1 MSATVS
7 IMTANRLLL
16 LLNSLLLLLILGQ
29 RTQAEGGH
37 LGWLQALPW
46 GSFGTELADLSSQAQ
61 VSAGAVLCLWLVL
74 SAGWLLISL
83 MVERQQR
90 RAAAAQANTPGESQA
105 AQAHTAN
112 APAAHAS
119 SEPAFQTAFQSA
131 GASAMAHGSAEPSLN
146 ARETGT
152 ERAADRAT
160 AHTSTHAS
168 NGAAT
173 PHASD
178 ATAHGAPNINM
189 EDDASIQQVLARLQ
203 KNVPDL
209 SPEARAELARLRAA
223 LQTLSDP
230 ETKS

>member
-1 MSATVS
+1 
-7 IMTANRLLL
+7 MTANRLLL

-29 RTQAEGGH
+29 RTQSEGGH

-46 GSFGTELADLSSQAQ
+46 SSFGTELADLSSQAQ

-74 SAGWLLISL
+74 SAGWPLISL

-112 APAAHAS
+112 APAAQAS

-146 ARETGT
+146 ARDTGT
-152 ERAADRAT
+152 ERAANHAA
-160 AHTSTHAS
+160 AHPSAHAS
-168 NGAAT
+168 NGAAA
-173 PHASD
+173 PHAGD
-178 ATAHGAPNINM
+178 PAHGDPNINM

>member
-1 MSATVS
+1 
-7 IMTANRLLL
+7 MTANRLLL

-46 GSFGTELADLSSQAQ
+46 SSFGTELADLSSQAQ

-74 SAGWLLISL
+74 SAGWLLMSL

-112 APAAHAS
+112 AS
-119 SEPAFQTAFQSA
+119 SEPAFQTVFQSA

-152 ERAADRAT
+152 ERAADHAA
-160 AHTSTHAS
+160 AHTSAHAS
-168 NGAAT
+168 NGAAA
-173 PHASD
+173 PHAGD
-178 ATAHGAPNINM
+178 AAAHGATNINM

>member
-29 RTQAEGGH
+29 RTQSEGGH

-90 RAAAAQANTPGESQA
+90 RAAAAQANTPGESLA
-105 AQAHTAN
+105 AQAHATS
-112 APAAHAS
+112 APAV
-119 SEPAFQTAFQSA
+119 QSV

-146 ARETGT
+146 AREIHARETDT
-152 ERAADRAT
+152 AADHAA
-160 AHTSTHAS
+160 AHTSAHAS

-173 PHASD
+173 SHAGD
-178 ATAHGAPNINM
+178 PTAHSATNINM

>member
-1 MSATVS
+1 
-7 IMTANRLLL
+7 MTANRLLL

-29 RTQAEGGH
+29 RTQSEGGH

-90 RAAAAQANTPGESQA
+90 RAAAQANTPGESLA
-105 AQAHTAN
+105 AQAHAAS
-112 APAAHAS
+112 APAV
-119 SEPAFQTAFQSA
+119 QSA

-146 ARETGT
+146 AREMHARETDT
-152 ERAADRAT
+152 AADHAA
-160 AHTSTHAS
+160 AHTSAHAS
-168 NGAAT
+168 NGAAA
-173 PHASD
+173 PHAGD
-178 ATAHGAPNINM
+178 AAAHGAPNINM

-230 ETKS
+230 ETKP

>member
-29 RTQAEGGH
+29 RTQSEGGH

-46 GSFGTELADLSSQAQ
+46 SSFGTELADLSSQAQ

-105 AQAHTAN
+105 AQAHAAS
-112 APAAHAS
+112 APAV
-119 SEPAFQTAFQSA
+119 QSV

-146 ARETGT
+146 AREIHARETDT
-152 ERAADRAT
+152 AADHAA
-160 AHTSTHAS
+160 AHTSAHAS
-168 NGAAT
+168 NGAAA
-173 PHASD
+173 PHAGD
-178 ATAHGAPNINM
+178 PAHGDPNINM

-209 SPEARAELARLRAA
+209 SPEARA
-223 LQTLSDP
+223 
-230 ETKS
+230 

>member
-1 MSATVS
+1 
-7 IMTANRLLL
+7 MTANRLLL

-46 GSFGTELADLSSQAQ
+46 SSFGTELADLSSQAQ

-112 APAAHAS
+112 APATHAS
-119 SEPAFQTAFQSA
+119 SEPAFQTVFQSA

-146 ARETGT
+146 AREIHARETD
-152 ERAADRAT
+152 RAADHTA
-160 AHTSTHAS
+160 AHTSAHAS
-168 NGAAT
+168 NGAAA
-173 PHASD
+173 PHAGD
-178 ATAHGAPNINM
+178 AAAHAAPNINM

>member
-46 GSFGTELADLSSQAQ
+46 SSFGTELADLSSQAQ

-90 RAAAAQANTPGESQA
+90 RAAAAQANTPGEAFA
-105 AQAHTAN
+105 AKAHAAN
-112 APAAHAS
+112 APAAHAP
-119 SEPAFQTAFQSA
+119 SEPAFQTAFQSTGA
-131 GASAMAHGSAEPSLN
+131 GAMAHGSAEPSLN

-152 ERAADRAT
+152 DKAADRAA
-160 AHTSTHAS
+160 AHTSAHAS
-168 NGAAT
+168 NGAAA
-173 PHASD
+173 PHAGE
-178 ATAHGAPNINM
+178 AAAHGATNINM

>member
-1 MSATVS
+1 
-7 IMTANRLLL
+7 MTANRLLL

-29 RTQAEGGH
+29 RTQSEGGH

-112 APAAHAS
+112 AS
-119 SEPAFQTAFQSA
+119 SEPAFQTVFQSA

-146 ARETGT
+146 AREIHARETDT
-152 ERAADRAT
+152 AADHAA
-160 AHTSTHAS
+160 AHTSAHAS
-168 NGAAT
+168 NGAAA
-173 PHASD
+173 PHAGD
-178 ATAHGAPNINM
+178 AAAHAAPNINM

>member
-1 MSATVS
+1 
-7 IMTANRLLL
+7 MTANRLLL

-46 GSFGTELADLSSQAQ
+46 SSFGTELADLSSQAQ
-61 VSAGAVLCLWLVL
+61 ISAGAVLCLWLVL
-74 SAGWLLISL
+74 SAGWLLISF

-90 RAAAAQANTPGESQA
+90 RAAAAQANTPGEAPA
-105 AQAHTAN
+105 AQTHAAN

-131 GASAMAHGSAEPSLN
+131 GASAMAHGSAEPSLHAREMH
-146 ARETGT
+146 ARETDT
-152 ERAADRAT
+152 AADHAA
-160 AHTSTHAS
+160 AHASAHAS
-168 NGAAT
+168 NGAAA
-173 PHASD
+173 PHAGD
-178 ATAHGAPNINM
+178 PAHGDPNINM

>member
-1 MSATVS
+1 
-7 IMTANRLLL
+7 MTANRLLL

-46 GSFGTELADLSSQAQ
+46 SSFGTELADLSSQAQ

-90 RAAAAQANTPGESQA
+90 RAAA
-105 AQAHTAN
+105 
-112 APAAHAS
+112 HAS
-119 SEPAFQTAFQSA
+119 A
-131 GASAMAHGSAEPSLN
+131 
-146 ARETGT
+146 
-152 ERAADRAT
+152 
-160 AHTSTHAS
+160 HAS
-168 NGAAT
+168 NGAAA

-178 ATAHGAPNINM
+178 AAAHGAPNINM

>member
-1 MSATVS
+1 
-7 IMTANRLLL
+7 MTANRLLL

-29 RTQAEGGH
+29 RTQSEGGH

-46 GSFGTELADLSSQAQ
+46 SSFGTELADLSSQAQ

-90 RAAAAQANTPGESQA
+90 RATAAQANTPGEALA
-105 AQAHTAN
+105 AKAHAAN
-112 APAAHAS
+112 APAV
-119 SEPAFQTAFQSA
+119 QSV

-146 ARETGT
+146 AREIHARETDT
-152 ERAADRAT
+152 ADDRAA
-160 AHTSTHAS
+160 AHTSAHAS
-168 NGAAT
+168 NGAAA
-173 PHASD
+173 PHAGD
-178 ATAHGAPNINM
+178 AAAHGATNINM